1 MTPVSIMQ
9 NVRDP
14 SGHHLTQ
21 KYLKSGQKWLSY
33 CQFTVVRLRDSSENH
48 VGSMGSIGASF
59 ELKISKIRP
68 EMARLRPIYQW
79 KVA

>member
-1 MTPVSIMQ
+1 MTPVSIM
-9 NVRDP
+9 RDVWDTL
-14 SGHHLTQ
+14 GLHLNQ

-33 CQFTVVRLRDSSENH
+33 CQFTVVRLRDSSEYH